1 MDPALKGVVWTC
13 TAKETHRD
21 RTPLAGDLEIDL
33 AVVGGG
39 YCGLAAALHAATAGI
54 SVAVVE
60 SGIVGGGASSGR
72 NGGFVVP
79 HFPGAITPSCVSA
92 LIGAKKGAALCELVA
107 GGPDAVMGQI
117 ARYQIA
123 CDAQQNGWIQ
133 PTHSPKALAETCGL
147 DELPLATTD
156 GVHRIAW
163 QRVKTAAARV
173 VFPVYQGI
181 DRIGLS

>member
-1 MDPALKGVVWTC
+1 VTGRRSPVISKSTSSWSAAGTAASPPRCMPRRPASRWRSSNP
-13 TAKETHRD
+13 ASS
-21 RTPLAGDLEIDL
+21 
-33 AVVGGG
+33 
-39 YCGLAAALHAATAGI
+39 AAAL
-54 SVAVVE
+54 
-60 SGIVGGGASSGR
+60 
-72 NGGFVVP
+72 F
-79 HFPGAITPSCVSA
+79 
-92 LIGAKKGAALCELVA
+92 ELFA
-107 GGPDAVMGQI
+107 GGPDAVMAQI

-133 PTHSPKALAETCGL
+133 PAHSPKALAETCGL